1 VARLEPIL
9 EKLALAQGRL
19 LRTADSVPSGKWKT
33 SPGNGSWSAAEIVA
47 HLIMVERAIIA
58 NADRIAHKTPKRVAM
73 LKRLHL
79 PMAFVEAR
87 LVRRKTPIP
96 LDPELVREKEA
107 MLAGLREVR
116 ERTLAFLDE
125 TKSRD
130 LSAYR
135 LPHPFLG
142 SLSMY
147 GWFHMIA
154 SHEIRHEK
162 QMRKIVTRLPKDV
175 ATLQK

>member
-1 VARLEPIL
+1 MENEP
-9 EKLALAQGRL
+9 GR
-19 LRTADSVPSGKWKT
+19 RA
-33 SPGNGSWSAAEIVA
+33 WSAAEIVA

-58 NADRIAHKTPKRVAM
+58 NADRIVQKTPKRVAM
-73 LKRLHL
+73 LKRFHL

-116 ERTLAFLDE
+116 ERTLAFIDE
-125 TKSRD
+125 TRARD

-135 LPHPFLG
+135 WPHPFLG
-142 SLSMY
+142 SLNMY
-147 GWFHMIA
+147 SWLHMIA
-154 SHEIRHEK
+154 AYEIRDEK
-162 QMRKIVTRLPKDV
+162 QMRKIVTCYRKM
-175 ATLQK
+175 

>member
-1 VARLEPIL
+1 MPRLEPIL
-9 EKLALAQGRL
+9 EKLALAQDRL
-19 LRTADSVPSGKWKT
+19 LRTADSVPSKQWKT
-33 SPGNGSWSAAEIVA
+33 SPGNGAWSASEIVA

-58 NADRIAHKTPKRVAM
+58 NADRIVQKTPRRVAM
-73 LKRLHL
+73 LKRFHL

-107 MLAGLREVR
+107 MLAALREVR
-116 ERTLAFLDE
+116 ERTLAFMDE
-125 TKSRD
+125 TRARD

-135 LPHPFLG
+135 WPHPFLG
-142 SLSMY
+142 SLNMY

-162 QMRKIVTRLPKDV
+162 QMRKIVTRYRKM
-175 ATLQK
+175 